1 VALLNVPNWLAR
13 LAFDLPPFIRVP
25 VVGATF
31 GLASVAVAVSASLF
45 ASTVVLGNPV
55 LAKLFR
61 LNDDFMKRLVPFAD
75 YATTK
80 VRSSTRPY
88 TAPRPSPRPAPP
100 QLLVKFLVQSSVA
113 VVVPVLMSE
122 LRCVDDGDGD
132 LVLAADPEVDCF
144 VGGHLARSIVAGVL
158 LAIYVLPSTI
168 LSAFFI
174 EVRRRPALYHLAPAP
189 PRPARH

>member
-1 VALLNVPNWLAR
+1 MALLNVPNWLAR

-61 LNDDFMKRLVPFAD
+61 LTDDFMKRLVPFAD

-80 VRSSTRPY
+80 VRSSLALTPH
-88 TAPRPSPRPAPP
+88 PVPHPAPP
-100 QLLVKFLVQSSVA
+100 PHSSW
-113 VVVPVLMSE
+113 
-122 LRCVDDGDGD
+122 
-132 LVLAADPEVDCF
+132 
-144 VGGHLARSIVAGVL
+144 
-158 LAIYVLPSTI
+158 
-168 LSAFFI
+168 
-174 EVRRRPALYHLAPAP
+174 
-189 PRPARH
+189 